1 MRRVG
6 RNTKA
11 EIQRPISLIKKIPT
25 AEGLRLINLGVAAL
39 AVRHRETLHFNFAS
53 PDEVFLADVGRGVSI
68 AVFGL
73 REEFR
78 YPLECTMGFL
88 ILSNGVPIGY
98 GGSSIFYRQANTGVN
113 IFDEYRGSE
122 AA

>member
-1 MRRVG
+1 M
-6 RNTKA
+6 A
-11 EIQRPISLIKKIPT
+11 SL
-25 AEGLRLINLGVAAL
+25 AA
-39 AVRHRETLHFNFAS
+39 RHRETYHFNHAN
-53 PDEVFLADVGRGVSI
+53 PGEVYLADVGEGIFV

-73 REEFR
+73 APERR

-98 GGSSIFYRQANTGVN
+98 GGSSTLFLQVNTGIN

-122 AA
+122 ASYLGYSLCAFTTRWSVARDLSLTRISLVLKTRKP